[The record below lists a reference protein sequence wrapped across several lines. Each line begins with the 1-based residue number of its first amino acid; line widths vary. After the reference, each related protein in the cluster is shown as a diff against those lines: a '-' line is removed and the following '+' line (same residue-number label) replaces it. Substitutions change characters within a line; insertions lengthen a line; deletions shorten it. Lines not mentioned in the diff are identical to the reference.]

1 MSLFLFFMFIRSVH
15 NIFLSNFL
23 LILFIFVYLPKK
35 SINNNFKINVRD
47 EEKDVISYGN
57 ILIIPLGIFP
67 ITRYLYGGL

>member
-23 LILFIFVYLPKK
+23 LILFIFIYLPKK

-67 ITRYLYGGL
+67 NTCNFYRNL